1 MASKYALSLDI
12 IFVSLV
18 AALSGFLFGY
28 HTGIISG
35 ALLFITEQFHLTIIE
50 QGLVVSII
58 LIGGV
63 AGALFGGVLADYLG
77 RKRTLLLTVALFFI
91 ATFYLYDA
99 QSFAMIMIGRSI
111 AGLAIGIGSV
121 TAPLYIAE
129 VAPKTHR
136 GALVSLNQLMITLG
150 ILAAFCISYAYAGS
164 SDWRDM
170 FTVGLIPAALQLLG
184 LFFIPES
191 PAWLISQGKI
201 AAAEKSLHRLEMDQS
216 QAHYTEGEIKQDHP
230 QNKSFAA
237 LLNPSVRLAFL
248 IGIGVSVF
256 QQITGINTV
265 IYYAPHIFQLAGF
278 ASAKSAIYATTWIGI
293 LNVLMTL
300 VGLWLVDKAGRRR
313 LLLISLCGMAV
324 SLAVLG
330 TAFVAF
336 AAEAGAVAIVSLLV
350 YIASFAIGL
359 GMVPWLIIS
368 EIYPLGI
375 RGRAMGVAIFANWLA
390 NYVVALT
397 FLPLIQAI
405 GIGGTYLFF
414 TVICLLGIWFS
425 WKKVPETRGKT
436 FDEIQQFWHK

>member
-1 MASKYALSLDI
+1 MSSKYTLSLDI
-12 IFVSLV
+12 IFVSLI

-35 ALLFITEQFHLTIIE
+35 ALLFLTEQFHLTVLE

-63 AGALFGGVLADYLG
+63 GGSLFGGFLADYLG
-77 RKRTLLLTVALFFI
+77 RKRTLLLTVLLFFI
-91 ATFYLYDA
+91 ATFCLYDA
-99 QSFAMIMIGRSI
+99 QSYGLIMIGRFI

-129 VAPKTHR
+129 IAPKTNR

-150 ILAAFCISYAYAGS
+150 ILVAFWVSYVYAGA

-170 FTVGLIPAALQLLG
+170 FTIGFIPAALQFLG

-191 PAWLISQGKI
+191 PAWLISQGRT
-201 AAAEKSLHRLEMDQS
+201 AAAERSLHRLEMDLS
-216 QAHYTEGEIKQDHP
+216 AAHYVEGEVKQDHP
-230 QNKSFAA
+230 SSKSFRA
-237 LLNPSVRLAFL
+237 LLNPGVRLAFL
-248 IGIGVSVF
+248 VGIGVSII
-256 QQITGINTV
+256 QQVTGINTV
-265 IYYAPHIFQLAGF
+265 IYYAPQIFQFAGF
-278 ASAKSAIYATTWIGI
+278 ASAKSAIYATTWVGI

-300 VGLWLVDKAGRRR
+300 VGLWLVDKAGRRA
-313 LLLISLCGMAV
+313 LLLISLSGMAL

-330 TAFVAF
+330 TTFMAF
-336 AAEAGAVAIVSLLV
+336 AAEAGVVSIVSLLV
-350 YIASFAIGL
+350 YIASFAVGL

-375 RGRAMGVAIFANWLA
+375 RGRAMGVAIFANWAA

-397 FLPLIQAI
+397 FLPLIQAL
-405 GIGGTYLFF
+405 GAGGAYLLF
-414 TVICLLGIWFS
+414 TFICLLGIWFS

>member
-1 MASKYALSLDI
+1 MQGKYTLSLDI
-12 IFVSLV
+12 VFVSII

-28 HTGIISG
+28 HTGVISG
-35 ALLFITEQFHLTIIE
+35 ALLFITEQFHLTTLE

-63 AGALFGGVLADYLG
+63 IGALAGGFLSDYLG
-77 RKRTLLLTVALFFI
+77 RKRTLFLTVLLFFI
-91 ATFYLYDA
+91 ASFFLWDA
-99 QSFAMIMIGRSI
+99 QSFSLIITGRLI

-129 VAPKTHR
+129 ISPKKHR

-150 ILAAFCISYAYAGS
+150 ILVSFWVSYLYAGS
-164 SDWRDM
+164 EDWRDM
-170 FTVGLIPAALQLLG
+170 FTIALIPTILQFAG

-191 PAWLISQGKI
+191 PAWLISQGKT
-201 AAAEKSLHRLEMDQS
+201 AAAEKSLHRLEMNTTDV
-216 QAHYTEGEIKQDHP
+216 HYVPAEKKEDHP
-230 QNKSFAA
+230 TSKNFRALFA
-237 LLNPSVRLAFL
+237 PSVRLAFL
-248 IGIGVSVF
+248 VGIGVSVF

-278 ASAKSAIYATTWIGI
+278 ASAASAIYATTWVGI

-300 VGLWLVDKAGRRR
+300 VGLWLVDKAGRRP
-313 LLLISLCGMAV
+313 LLIISLTGMAL
-324 SLAVLG
+324 SLAALG
-330 TAFVAF
+330 TAFLAF
-336 AAEAGAVAIVSLLV
+336 AAEAGIVAIISLMV
-350 YIASFAIGL
+350 YIASFAVGL

-375 RGRAMGVAIFANWLA
+375 RGRAMGVAVFANWAA
-390 NYVVALT
+390 NYVVAFT

-414 TVICLLGIWFS
+414 TVICILGIWFA
-425 WKKVPETRGKT
+425 WKKVPETRNKT
-436 FDEIQQFWHK
+436 FEEIQQFWNK